1 MCWVSNCRHIINSQ
15 HSQQGVGGAGTLL
28 IATSQGTL
36 CSPVLC
42 FANSASILPAQGG
55 LGDRLVSRMDY
66 LCLQSGLAGSNN
78 PHKVPNLPQTPL
90 INQPMGVMVSQGDRC
105 WLEGSGSHRAGE
117 CIEGDQDVGVGV
129 SGAAA
134 APRRPCGCSKDSHV
148 SSHGC
153 HYTCTFCDFISNNYP
168 PPF

>member
-1 MCWVSNCRHIINSQ
+1 MLGLKLSTHHKFSAF
-15 HSQQGVGGAGTLL
+15 SAGGGGAGTLL

-55 LGDRLVSRMDY
+55 LGDRLVSRMDC
-66 LCLQSGLAGSNN
+66 LCLQSGLAGSIN
-78 PHKVPNLPQTPL
+78 PHKVPNLPQNPL
-90 INQPMGVMVSQGDRC
+90 INQPMGMMVSQGDRC
-105 WLEGSGSHRAGE
+105 WLEGSGSHRDGE
-117 CIEGDQDVGVGV
+117 CIEGDQNVGVGV

-134 APRRPCGCSKDSHV
+134 APRRYRGCSKDSHM

-153 HYTCTFCDFISNNYP
+153 HCTCTFCDFISGNYP